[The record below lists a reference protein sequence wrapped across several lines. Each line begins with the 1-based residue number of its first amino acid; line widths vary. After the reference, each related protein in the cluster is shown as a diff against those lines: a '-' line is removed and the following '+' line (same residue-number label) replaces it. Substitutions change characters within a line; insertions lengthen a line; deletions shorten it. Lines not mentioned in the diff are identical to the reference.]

1 MTRPLHLFCL
11 TGIRNKRFISTAA
24 SLFVLVQCGAL
35 GHAGEDD
42 LNDRGSEKSFAW
54 LQSRCQEGGGWR
66 SSSLPEPPYFTRISV
81 DTFYRAAACSVAVP
95 SLIFFSMDDQAH
107 GQDVRA
113 WTNAAAMVRE
123 QEQLAQPRDGSGWRK
138 GALYSNELTLGILAD
153 LTGPSARDLARSLR
167 VPADASAVLLAA
179 FSTNDHAEGL
189 VFLAL
194 PVLTHQT
201 APTETRC
208 EDEKAGTLACVAM
221 RLAKVLAPTY
231 HAHNVALHLHS
242 LIQKPS
248 CLHQPDHQK
257 YTGTQF
263 PCITTTKVQTLTQH
277 PHTYS
282 LLHLPQATPISAPLP
297 LPPPRRV
304 AVAAQRTC
312 DASGARQ

>member
-1 MTRPLHLFCL
+1 M
-11 TGIRNKRFISTAA
+11 
-24 SLFVLVQCGAL
+24 LVQCCAL

-54 LQSRCQEGGGWR
+54 LQSRCGWR
-66 SSSLPEPPYFTRISV
+66 SSSLPEQPYFTRIPV
-81 DTFYRAAACSVAVP
+81 ETFYRAAACSVAVP
-95 SLIFFSMDDQAH
+95 SLIFFSMDDDQAQL
-107 GQDVRA
+107 QDVHA

-123 QEQLAQPRDGSGWRK
+123 FEQEQLAEPREGSG
-138 GALYSNELTLGILAD
+138 LYTNELTLGILAD

-167 VPADASAVLLAA
+167 VPAGASAVLLAA

-208 EDEKAGTLACVAM
+208 EDEKADSLACVAM
-221 RLAKVLAPTY
+221 RLAKALAPTY

-248 CLHQPDHQK
+248 CLHQPDHEE

-263 PCITTTKVQTLTQH
+263 PCFTTIKVQTLTQH
-277 PHTYS
+277 PHS
-282 LLHLPQATPISAPLP
+282 
-297 LPPPRRV
+297 
-304 AVAAQRTC
+304 
-312 DASGARQ
+312 

>member
-1 MTRPLHLFCL
+1 M
-11 TGIRNKRFISTAA
+11 
-24 SLFVLVQCGAL
+24 LVQCGAL

-42 LNDRGSEKSFAW
+42 LNDRGSEESFAW
-54 LQSRCQEGGGWR
+54 LQTRCQEGGGWR
-66 SSSLPEPPYFTRISV
+66 SSSLPEQPYFTRIPV
-81 DTFYRAAACSVAVP
+81 ETFYRAAACSVAVP
-95 SLIFFSMDDQAH
+95 SLIFFSMDDQAQR
-107 GQDVRA
+107 QDVHA

-123 QEQLAQPRDGSGWRK
+123 QEQLAQPREGSG
-138 GALYSNELTLGILAD
+138 LYTNELTLGILAD

-208 EDEKAGTLACVAM
+208 QDVAM
-221 RLAKVLAPTY
+221 RLAKALAPTY

-248 CLHQPDHQK
+248 CLHQPDHEE
-257 YTGTQF
+257 YTGPQF
-263 PCITTTKVQTLTQH
+263 PCFTTTKVQTLTQH

-297 LPPPRRV
+297 LPPPRR
-304 AVAAQRTC
+304 AAAAAQRTC
-312 DASGARQ
+312 DASWARQ